1 MMLRNKLRRRVEVLT
16 WMFLDKE
23 ISAADRYE
31 LENHLAS
38 SAEAR
43 RLFGELVD
51 MHNSLNEF
59 FAERRP
65 VVADAIAA

>member
-1 MMLRNKLRRRVEVLT
+1 MMLRNKLRRRVELLT

-23 ISAADRYE
+23 ISTADRYE

-38 SAEAR
+38 STEAR

-59 FAERRP
+59 FAESRP
-65 VVADAIAA
+65 VVSDAIAA